1 MDSMTRS
8 SFNFLTPTMKISRGW
23 STRPSLSRI
32 RSRRWTRMS
41 SRKCH
46 IKDSLQ
52 EATQASLASAR
63 TFLQKLEHGSL
74 TDAWTSSS
82 VLDAATEL
90 LDTTSEFPEAE
101 SSIASTMPKYAATTS
116 LEFIA
121 RPSPNRSNLTE
132 RTSSRKS
139 K

>member
-1 MDSMTRS
+1 
-8 SFNFLTPTMKISRGW
+8 
-23 STRPSLSRI
+23 
-32 RSRRWTRMS
+32 MS